1 MDTQLTGKV
10 WVVGDSVTTDAM
22 YPAFAMKLPVPE
34 AARHIFYELRPGWTD
49 QVVLG
54 DIVVAGRNFGL
65 GSSRPVAALFRELGV
80 AALVAE
86 EFNSLF
92 LRNCINH
99 GLPALTVPGVTSAF
113 TDGAT
118 MRLDFAEGWVENP
131 ERGVRL
137 TGALCRRWCSTS
149 SRPAASCPSWPARAT
164 SRFHPR
170 QPLEPGGASS
180 GRRWSTLPHATKFC
194 GAPVQASPRS
204 SPPRS
209 ATLSCSPS
217 LRPHDPACC
226 ARST

>member
-1 MDTQLTGKV
+1 MDTHLTGHV

-49 QVVLG
+49 EVQPG

-99 GLPALTVPGVTSAF
+99 GLPALTVPGVAEAF
-113 TDGAT
+113 RDGDL
-118 MRLDFAEGWVENP
+118 MHLDVAEGWVENDAS
-131 ERGVRL
+131 GARL
-137 TGALCRRWCSTS
+137 QGGAL
-149 SRPAASCPSWPARAT
+149 PPLVLEILAAGGILPKLAR
-164 SRFHPR
+164 
-170 QPLEPGGASS
+170 EGYV
-180 GRRWSTLPHATKFC
+180 
-194 GAPVQASPRS
+194 PVP
-204 SPPRS
+204 
-209 ATLSCSPS
+209 T
-217 LRPHDPACC
+217 
-226 ARST
+226 

>member
-1 MDTQLTGKV
+1 MNTRLTGRV

-34 AARHIFYELRPGWTD
+34 AARHIFYELRPGWTG
-49 QVVLG
+49 QVAPG

-113 TDGAT
+113 TDGET
-118 MRLDFAEGWVENP
+118 MCLDFAEGWAENP
-131 ERGVRL
+131 ERGLRL
-137 TGALCRRWCSTS
+137 PGSALPPLVLDILTAGGILPKLAREGYLPASAEAIPLNRR
-149 SRPAASCPSWPARAT
+149 
-164 SRFHPR
+164 
-170 QPLEPGGASS
+170 
-180 GRRWSTLPHATKFC
+180 
-194 GAPVQASPRS
+194 
-204 SPPRS
+204 
-209 ATLSCSPS
+209 
-217 LRPHDPACC
+217 
-226 ARST
+226 

>member
-1 MDTQLTGKV
+1 METQLTGRV
-10 WVVGDSVTTDAM
+10 WAVGDTVTTDAM

-34 AARHIFYELRPGWTD
+34 AAKHIFYELRPGWTA
-49 QVVLG
+49 QVAPG

-118 MRLDFAEGWVENP
+118 MRLDFAEGWVENTAT
-131 ERGVRL
+131 GLRL
-137 TGALCRRWCSTS
+137 HGGALPPMVLGILAAGGILPKLAREGYL
-149 SRPAASCPSWPARAT
+149 PAPA
-164 SRFHPR
+164 
-170 QPLEPGGASS
+170 
-180 GRRWSTLPHATKFC
+180 
-194 GAPVQASPRS
+194 
-204 SPPRS
+204 
-209 ATLSCSPS
+209 
-217 LRPHDPACC
+217 
-226 ARST
+226 

>member
-1 MDTQLTGKV
+1 MGTQLTGTV
-10 WVVGDSVTTDAM
+10 WAVGDTVTTDAM

-34 AARHIFYELRPGWTD
+34 AAKHIFYELRPGWTA
-49 QVVLG
+49 QVAPG

-118 MRLDFAEGWVENP
+118 MCLDFAEGWVENTAT
-131 ERGVRL
+131 GLRL
-137 TGALCRRWCSTS
+137 HGGALPPMVLDILAAGGILPQLAREGYLPT
-149 SRPAASCPSWPARAT
+149 PA
-164 SRFHPR
+164 
-170 QPLEPGGASS
+170 
-180 GRRWSTLPHATKFC
+180 
-194 GAPVQASPRS
+194 
-204 SPPRS
+204 
-209 ATLSCSPS
+209 
-217 LRPHDPACC
+217 
-226 ARST
+226 

>member
-49 QVVLG
+49 QVSPG

-99 GLPALTVPGVTSAF
+99 GLPALTVPGVTAAF
-113 TDGAT
+113 TDGDT
-118 MRLDFAEGWVENP
+118 MRLDFAEGWAEN
-131 ERGVRL
+131 
-137 TGALCRRWCSTS
+137 TA
-149 SRPAASCPSWPARAT
+149 
-164 SRFHPR
+164 
-170 QPLEPGGASS
+170 S
-180 GRRWSTLPHATKFC
+180 GRRMDGGALPPMVLDILAAGGILPK
-194 GAPVQASPRS
+194 
-204 SPPRS
+204 
-209 ATLSCSPS
+209 L
-217 LRPHDPACC
+217 
-226 ARST
+226 AREGYVPLLA